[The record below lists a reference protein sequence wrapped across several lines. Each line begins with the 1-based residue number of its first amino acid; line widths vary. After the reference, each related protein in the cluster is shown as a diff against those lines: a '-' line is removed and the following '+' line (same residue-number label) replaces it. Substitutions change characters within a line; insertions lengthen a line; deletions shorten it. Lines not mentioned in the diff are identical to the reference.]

1 MQTVLVRPQ
10 TAIIQP
16 LGSLHSGNVVTF
28 QHQLDAAIAS
38 ETHSSLLVD
47 MAKVES
53 IDSDGLMA
61 LVAALSMSQR
71 LNKRFSL
78 CSISHSVRIILELT
92 QLDRAFEILEGRS
105 AAGEGLV

>member
-1 MQTVLVRPQ
+1 MQNVLVRPQ

-16 LGSLHSGNVVTF
+16 LGSLHSENTVTF
-28 QHQLDAAIAS
+28 QNQLSAAILS
-38 ETHSSLLVD
+38 DNHSSLLID

-61 LVAALSMSQR
+61 LVSALSLSQR

-78 CSISHSVRIILELT
+78 CSVSRSVRIIFELT
-92 QLDRAFEILEGRS
+92 QLDRAFEILDGRHVLNE
-105 AAGEGLV
+105 AMA